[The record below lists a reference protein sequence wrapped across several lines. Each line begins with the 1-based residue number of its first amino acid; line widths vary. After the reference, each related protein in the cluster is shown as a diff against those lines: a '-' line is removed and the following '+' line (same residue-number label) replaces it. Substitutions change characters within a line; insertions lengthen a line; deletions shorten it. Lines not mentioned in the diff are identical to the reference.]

1 MSRNAIYWLI
11 LLVALAAAGGS
22 VYYKYQDTRPCVH
35 PIPYDIG
42 VIDSRFGITN
52 VALIVDAES
61 AAAIW
66 NKAAGKNVL
75 AYVPGAAL
83 KINLIYDAREAN
95 ANLGSEIALQ
105 QSNENTAR
113 TALDAL
119 HSQLTAEQASYNQEV
134 NAINAHGGATK
145 SEAAKLARERG
156 SLDSLANSV
165 DTKVASYN
173 ASVDAL
179 NALVR
184 QYNQNAGKT
193 FREGEY
199 VQDSTGERINIFEFV
214 GHTQLERVLAHEF
227 GHALGLGH
235 NDDPNSIMYANNE
248 SGNLVPTASDL
259 SALQTACG
267 L

>member
-1 MSRNAIYWLI
+1 MNRNAIYWATLLI
-11 LLVALAAAGGS
+11 VVAIASGGI
-22 VYYKYQDTRPCVH
+22 YYQYQNTRPCVH

-42 VIDSRFGITN
+42 AVDSRFDITN
-52 VALIVDAES
+52 AVLISDAES

-66 NKAAGKNVL
+66 NKAAGKTVL
-75 AYVPGAAL
+75 VYVPGAAL

-105 QSNENTAR
+105 QSNDDTAHA
-113 TALDAL
+113 ALDAL
-119 HSQLTAEQASYNQEV
+119 HAQLIVEQASYNQEV
-134 NAINAHGGATK
+134 KTINARGGATK
-145 SEAAKLARERG
+145 SEAMELAKERE

-179 NALVR
+179 NTLVR
-184 QYNQNAGKT
+184 QYNQSAGQT

-199 VQDSTGERINIFEFV
+199 IQDSTGERINIFEFV

-227 GHALGLGH
+227 GHAIGLGH

-248 SGNLVPTASDL
+248 SGNLVPTKADL
-259 SALQTACG
+259 SALQTVCG